1 MRALPLNLFMTA
13 DAVGGVFTYALDL
26 ARALAALQVRTTLAV
41 LGPPMSQRQ
50 RDAAAAT
57 PGLSVLWPD
66 LPLDW
71 LAPSAHSIV
80 STAERLA
87 DLARGAGA
95 DIVQLNGPSLAI
107 ADYPAP
113 VVGVAHSC
121 LASWWADVKG
131 GPIPADFV
139 WRTRLLRE
147 GIARTDALVCP
158 SRVYARAVRRLYG
171 ARPLVVHNGR
181 EAPPA
186 RSEAGATD
194 VPLFAFTAGRLWD
207 EGKNVAT
214 LDTAAPD
221 MALPL
226 LLAGPAEGPHGER
239 FAPRH
244 AVALGSLDA
253 DAIRDRLARR
263 PVFVSAALY
272 EPFGLSALE
281 AAQAGCPLVLAD
293 IPTFRELWEGAAL
306 FVPPRDAKGFA
317 QAVNRLG
324 ASAEL
329 CQRLGAA
336 AAQRARV
343 YNLDALA
350 CAMANLYRALVI
362 RVGRQRAGLGGAAA

>member
-1 MRALPLNLFMTA
+1 MPLNLFMTA

-26 ARALAALQVRTTLAV
+26 ARALSSLQVRTTLAV
-41 LGPPMSQRQ
+41 LGPAMSQRQ

-57 PGLSVLWPD
+57 PGLSVIWLD

-71 LAPSAHSIV
+71 LAPSAHSIA
-80 STAERLA
+80 SAAEGLA
-87 DLARGAGA
+87 DLARSAGA
-95 DIVQLNGPSLAI
+95 DIVQLHAPSLAV
-107 ADYPAP
+107 ADYPSP
-113 VVGVAHSC
+113 VVSVAHSC

-131 GPIPADFV
+131 GPLPADFV
-139 WRTRLLRE
+139 WRTRLWRD
-147 GIARTDALVCP
+147 GVARTDALVCP
-158 SRVYARAVRRLYG
+158 SHAYARAVRRLYG
-171 ARPLVVHNGR
+171 ARPLVIHNGR

-186 RSEAGATD
+186 RPDAGATD
-194 VPLFAFTAGRLWD
+194 ASPFAFTAGRLWD

-214 LDTAAPD
+214 LDAAAPD
-221 MALPL
+221 MASPL

-244 AVALGSLDA
+244 AMALGPLDA

-324 ASAEL
+324 ARAEL
-329 CQRLGAA
+329 RQRLGAA
-336 AAQRARV
+336 AAERARV
-343 YNLDALA
+343 YNLDAMA
-350 CAMANLYRALVI
+350 SAMASLYRALVI
-362 RVGRQRAGLGGAAA
+362 RVGRQRARLGGAAA